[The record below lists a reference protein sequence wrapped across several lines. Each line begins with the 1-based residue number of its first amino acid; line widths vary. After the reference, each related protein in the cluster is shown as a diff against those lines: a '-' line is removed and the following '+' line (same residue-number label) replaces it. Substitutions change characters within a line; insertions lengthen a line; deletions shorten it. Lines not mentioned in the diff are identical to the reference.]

1 MSSHNHEQKF
11 LCTRLAEIFLKNRIS
26 CSSMSPHKYNFHLP
40 IVQYQQNLSFKNSI
54 ITMVAFRREYLIAA
68 LLAAAAE
75 GKLNGRRLPSVK
87 VDDVELEEEP
97 CVPVRK

>member
-1 MSSHNHEQKF
+1 
-11 LCTRLAEIFLKNRIS
+11 
-26 CSSMSPHKYNFHLP
+26 
-40 IVQYQQNLSFKNSI
+40 
-54 ITMVAFRREYLIAA
+54 MVAFRREYLVAA